1 MKNQI
6 KNYGNIIALFLML
19 SSLISY
25 AQVGIGTS
33 PPNENSSLDLHEIPH
48 IDIFEF
54 RIMKSDLLTIKIP
67 PSF

>member
-6 KNYGNIIALFLML
+6 KNYGNIIALFLMF

-33 PPNENSSLDLHEIPH
+33 NPDVNSSLDGGINTYEQN
-48 IDIFEF
+48 
-54 RIMKSDLLTIKIP
+54 
-67 PSF
+67 